1 MSLRYLTI
9 FSIILVLIA
18 SSFDADAQRRN
29 KYKKRK
35 QNNKS
40 MSKYHGGS
48 GGGKFR
54 PYQFASFNLNAL
66 NYYGDLAPATTAAS
80 TDVSFTRPGFGL
92 NVGYKFSP
100 YTAFRAGF
108 NYGRIKGDDITS
120 DPNEPE
126 SYGRYLRNASFRSD
140 IKEFHMGFEIDFIPN
155 YGGANARKPINLYL
169 FVGGAVFH
177 HEPKALVPE
186 FDYVL
191 GGTNSTIPAPQ
202 AGEWVSL
209 RKLGTEGQFIEG
221 SGVKKY
227 SPIQFSI
234 PIALGAR
241 LRLPGP
247 FEVGLEF
254 GYRYLFTDYIDDVS
268 GSYISFDQFDDPLA
282 IIMSDRSA
290 EPIAAWSGVDR
301 SGINVAPNVLSDG
314 VAYYGSVDLG
324 GGRIRSETPVIRGN
338 PKNNDMIFMTSLRL
352 TMFLGGST
360 SRRSAGKF
368 R

>member
-1 MSLRYLTI
+1 MRLRYLTI

-18 SSFDADAQRRN
+18 SSFDVNAQRRN

-35 QNNKS
+35 GGNKS
-40 MSKYHGGS
+40 ISNYHGGS
-48 GGGKFR
+48 VGGKFR
-54 PYQFASFNLNAL
+54 PYQFATFNVNAL
-66 NYYGDLAPATTAAS
+66 NYYGDLAPATSAAS
-80 TDVSFTRPGFGL
+80 TDVSFTRPGFGG

-100 YTAFRAGF
+100 YTAFRLGF

-120 DPNEPE
+120 DPNEEE

-140 IKEFHMGFEIDFIPN
+140 IKEFHMGFEIYFLPN
-155 YGGANARKPINLYL
+155 YGGPNVRKPINVYL
-169 FVGGAVFH
+169 FLGGAVFH

-186 FDYVL
+186 YDYVL

-247 FEVGLEF
+247 FDLGLEF

-268 GSYISFDQFDDPLA
+268 GSYVSFDQFDDPLA
-282 IIMSDRSA
+282 RIMSDRSA
-290 EPIAAWSGVDR
+290 EPIAAWSGIDR
-301 SGINVAPNVLSDG
+301 SGVKVAPNVLPDG
-314 VAYYGSVDLG
+314 VTYYGSVDLG
-324 GGRIRSETPVIRGN
+324 GGRIKSENPIIRGN
-338 PKNNDMIFMTSLRL
+338 PKDNDMIFMTSLKL
-352 TMFLGGST
+352 TMILGGPT
-360 SRRSAGKF
+360 SRRSSAKF